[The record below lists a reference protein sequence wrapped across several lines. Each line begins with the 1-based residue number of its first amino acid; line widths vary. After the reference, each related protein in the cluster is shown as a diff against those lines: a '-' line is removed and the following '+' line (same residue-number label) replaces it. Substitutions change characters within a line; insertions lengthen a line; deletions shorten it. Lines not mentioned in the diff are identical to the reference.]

1 MDLAL
6 VVSLILAFAI
16 LIVLHVVN
24 PQLGHVMGTNMVFP
38 LLFGCIWVVVYTI
51 ITILNAVFINPGKA
65 KKKCKAKT
73 LK

>member
-6 VVSLILAFAI
+6 VVSLILAAVI
-16 LIVLHVVN
+16 LIVLHIVN
-24 PQLGHVMGTNMVFP
+24 PQLGDVIGTNMVFP

-51 ITILNAVFINPGKA
+51 ITILSAVFINPRKV
-65 KKKCKAKT
+65 KKKCNAKA